1 MTPVELKLTLQDKAE
16 ALVEV
21 GQPAVVGEFVR
32 QPGQFAFGEFRD
44 PALGEYYPRLAA
56 TVRTAARTWKKHPS
70 QWPWH
75 RITFIAKH
83 CP

>member
-1 MTPVELKLTLQDKAE
+1 MTPVELKLTLDDEAG

-21 GQPAVVGEFVR
+21 GQPAVVGAFVR
-32 QPGQFAFGEFRD
+32 HRGQFAFGEFRD
-44 PALGEYYPRLAA
+44 PALREYHPLLAA
-56 TVRTAARTWKKHPS
+56 TVHTAAMTWKKHHS